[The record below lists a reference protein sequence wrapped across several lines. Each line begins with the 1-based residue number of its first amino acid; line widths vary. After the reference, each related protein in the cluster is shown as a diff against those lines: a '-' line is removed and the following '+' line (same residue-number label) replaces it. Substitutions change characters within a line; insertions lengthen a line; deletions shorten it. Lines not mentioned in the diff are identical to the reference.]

1 MLGAQNGENDIDH
14 GENELGIVGV
24 FVLVF
29 EWPKVLGFEGL
40 FGMTFEEG
48 RLRMMC
54 KCKESETRN
63 WWFPEKFSPQPSTRE
78 QRRR

>member
-24 FVLVF
+24 LVLVF

-40 FGMTFEEG
+40 FGMTFEDDFIELPDD
-48 RLRMMC
+48 LR
-54 KCKESETRN
+54 KFKENPNAYIWEFELFNS
-63 WWFPEKFSPQPSTRE
+63 Q
-78 QRRR
+78 